1 MGYTASIDE
10 NDDTNINITPEEDSN
25 DPNLNIGNCLMTI
38 IDKIIESKKYNLNVH
53 DNGHLITILY
63 YYTEIV
69 EENVEKF
76 NNIQIDQIIFN
87 ILNTER
93 EKLSLLNDITK
104 EKIKKFNIKINII
117 PPPSKSPEDPEAY
130 KIKVRDIE
138 DNKETENTKFDI
150 AISQYSIIKLS
161 LKLDLNLYISISDDN
176 TKDYYKS
183 NKEYTNDFIEI
194 DYEYENEKLIKYY
207 NIDYPLDEFITEAK
221 TEEGKDLINNNV
233 YSISDKV
240 KSVVYKNKK
249 DDDVMMNFYNMIN
262 NTEQIKLEIP
272 NIEDGT
278 MKNFDLIS
286 NVKLDIKR
294 KASINNISY
303 TIYEDTSET
312 IPADMEDIPKSSYKK
327 IHLTEKVP
335 INSKYSYATSKN
347 QKLKNS
353 INNSI
358 SNVKLKP
365 KKLFFVKGKQIIKT
379 KNIRGKIKIKGLTN
393 IINDEEEFI
402 LNIENDESGEPEY
415 DDTFVTKTNANIKVI
430 SETSEEIILKFEEK
444 ENERDDENK
453 IQINKLSIDSKSN
466 VNLSFPETLTE
477 GEPDIGTI
485 ELLGESTI
493 SFENL
498 EKTTKPITLLIPY
511 GKDIS
516 DVVVG
521 SIPSTLE
528 IIKENAPQTTDEQL
542 KEMENKI
549 DELTDKINN
558 LNSKLNKALAVL
570 ILTNDKLFN

>member
-10 NDDTNINITPEEDSN
+10 NDDTIINIIPEEDSN

-87 ILNTER
+87 ILNTGR

-117 PPPSKSPEDPEAY
+117 PPSKSPEDPEAY
-130 KIKVRDIE
+130 EIKVRDIE
-138 DNKETENTKFDI
+138 DNKETENTKFNI

-161 LKLDLNLYISISDDN
+161 LKLDLNLYISISDGN

-183 NKEYTNDFIEI
+183 NKEYTKDFIEI

-272 NIEDGT
+272 NIEDGI

-312 IPADMEDIPKSSYKK
+312 IPADTDNIPKSSYKK
-327 IHLTEKVP
+327 IHLTEKAP
-335 INSKYSYATSKN
+335 INLKYSNAISKN

-485 ELLGESTI
+485 ELLGDSTV

-498 EKTTKPITLLIPY
+498 KKTVKPVTLLIPY

-516 DVVVG
+516 DVIVG
-521 SIPSTLE
+521 DIPSTLE

-570 ILTNDKLFN
+570 ILTNDKLF

>member
-10 NDDTNINITPEEDSN
+10 NNDTIINITPEKDSN
-25 DPNLNIGNCLMTI
+25 DPILNIGNCLMTI

-117 PPPSKSPEDPEAY
+117 PPSKSPEDPEAY

-138 DNKETENTKFDI
+138 DNKETENTKFNI

-161 LKLDLNLYISISDDN
+161 LKLDLNLYISISDGN

-221 TEEGKDLINNNV
+221 TEEGEDLINNNV

-240 KSVVYKNKK
+240 KSVVYKNKEN
-249 DDDVMMNFYNMIN
+249 DDVMMNFYNMIN

-272 NIEDGT
+272 NIENGT

-335 INSKYSYATSKN
+335 INSKYSHATSKN

-365 KKLFFVKGKQIIKT
+365 KKSFFVKGKQIIKT

-444 ENERDDENK
+444 ENQDNENETVYQ
-453 IQINKLSIDSKSN
+453 IQINKLTVDSKSN
-466 VNLSFPETLTE
+466 VKLSFPKLLTK
-477 GEPDIGTI
+477 GDPDIGTV

-498 EKTTKPITLLIPY
+498 SQTKDKIKFVIPY
-511 GKDIS
+511 GKKIE
-516 DVVVG
+516 DVVIG
-521 SIPSTLE
+521 GLDKLNYEYT
-528 IIKENAPQTTDEQL
+528 NAPQTADEQL

-549 DELTDKINN
+549 DELTNKINN

-570 ILTNDKLFN
+570 ILTNDKLF

>member
-485 ELLGESTI
+485 ELLGDSTV

-498 EKTTKPITLLIPY
+498 KKTVKPVTLLIPY

-516 DVVVG
+516 DVIVG

>member
-1 MGYTASIDE
+1 MGFTASIDE

-485 ELLGESTI
+485 ELLGDSTV

-498 EKTTKPITLLIPY
+498 KKTVKPVTLLIPY

>member
-1 MGYTASIDE
+1 MGFTASIDE

-485 ELLGESTI
+485 ELLGDSTV

-498 EKTTKPITLLIPY
+498 KKTVKPVTLLIPY

-516 DVVVG
+516 DVIVG

>member
-10 NDDTNINITPEEDSN
+10 NDDTIINITPEEDSN
-25 DPNLNIGNCLMTI
+25 DLILNIGNCLMTI

-53 DNGHLITILY
+53 DNGYLTTIIY

-117 PPPSKSPEDPEAY
+117 PPSKSPEDPEAY
-130 KIKVRDIE
+130 KIKVGDIE
-138 DNKETENTKFDI
+138 DNKETENTKFNI

-221 TEEGKDLINNNV
+221 TEEEDLINNNV

-240 KSVVYKNKK
+240 KSVVYKNKEN
-249 DDDVMMNFYNMIN
+249 DDVMMNFYNMIN

-272 NIEDGT
+272 NIENGT

-393 IINDEEEFI
+393 IINDDEEFI

-444 ENERDDENK
+444 ENQDNENETAYQ
-453 IQINKLSIDSKSN
+453 IQINKLTVDSKSN
-466 VNLSFPETLTE
+466 VKLSFPKLLTK
-477 GEPDIGTI
+477 GDPDIGTV

-498 EKTTKPITLLIPY
+498 KKTVKPVTLLIPY

-516 DVVVG
+516 DVIVG

-549 DELTDKINN
+549 DELTNKINN

-570 ILTNDKLFN
+570 ILTNDKLF

>member
-1 MGYTASIDE
+1 MGFTASIDE

-25 DPNLNIGNCLMTI
+25 DQNLNIGNCLMTI

-485 ELLGESTI
+485 ELLGDSTV

-498 EKTTKPITLLIPY
+498 KKTVKPVTLLIPY

-516 DVVVG
+516 DVIVG

>member
-25 DPNLNIGNCLMTI
+25 DLNLNIGNCLMTI

-221 TEEGKDLINNNV
+221 TEEEDLINNNV

-272 NIEDGT
+272 NIENGT

-286 NVKLDIKR
+286 NVKLDISR

-312 IPADMEDIPKSSYKK
+312 ISADTDNIPKSSYKK
-327 IHLTEKVP
+327 IHLTEKAP
-335 INSKYSYATSKN
+335 INLKYSNAISKN
-347 QKLKNS
+347 QKLENS
-353 INNSI
+353 INKSI

-415 DDTFVTKTNANIKVI
+415 EDTFVTKTNANIKVI

-485 ELLGESTI
+485 ELLGDSTV

-498 EKTTKPITLLIPY
+498 KKTVKPVTLLIPY

-516 DVVVG
+516 DVIVG
-521 SIPSTLE
+521 DIPSTLE

>member
-194 DYEYENEKLIKYY
+194 DYEYENKKLIKYY

-240 KSVVYKNKK
+240 KSVVYKNKEN
-249 DDDVMMNFYNMIN
+249 DDVMMNFYNMIN

-272 NIEDGT
+272 NIENGT

-286 NVKLDIKR
+286 NVKLDISR

-312 IPADMEDIPKSSYKK
+312 ISADTDNIPKSSYKK
-327 IHLTEKVP
+327 IHLTEKAP
-335 INSKYSYATSKN
+335 INLKYSNAISKN
-347 QKLKNS
+347 QKLENS
-353 INNSI
+353 INKSI
-358 SNVKLKP
+358 SNVKLEP
-365 KKLFFVKGKQIIKT
+365 KKSFFVKGKQIIKSST
-379 KNIRGKIKIKGLTN
+379 IAGKIKIKGLTN

-402 LNIENDESGEPEY
+402 LNIENNESGEPEY

-466 VNLSFPETLTE
+466 VNLSFPESLTE
-477 GEPDIGTI
+477 GEPDIGTV

-516 DVVVG
+516 DVIVG
-521 SIPSTLE
+521 DIPSTLE

-549 DELTDKINN
+549 DELTNKINN

-570 ILTNDKLFN
+570 ILTNDKLF

>member
-1 MGYTASIDE
+1 MGFTASIDE

-25 DPNLNIGNCLMTI
+25 DQNLNIGNCLMTI

-221 TEEGKDLINNNV
+221 TEEEDLINNNV

-240 KSVVYKNKK
+240 KSVVYKNKEN
-249 DDDVMMNFYNMIN
+249 DDVMMNFYNMIN

-272 NIEDGT
+272 NIENGT

-286 NVKLDIKR
+286 NVKLDISR

-312 IPADMEDIPKSSYKK
+312 ISADTDNIPKSSYKK
-327 IHLTEKVP
+327 IHLTEKAP
-335 INSKYSYATSKN
+335 INLKYSNAISKN
-347 QKLKNS
+347 QKLENS
-353 INNSI
+353 INKSI
-358 SNVKLKP
+358 SNVKLEP
-365 KKLFFVKGKQIIKT
+365 KKSFFVKGKQIIKT

-485 ELLGESTI
+485 ELLGDSTV

-498 EKTTKPITLLIPY
+498 KKTVKPVTLLIPY

-516 DVVVG
+516 DVIVG

>member
-10 NDDTNINITPEEDSN
+10 NDDTIINIIPEEDSN

-38 IDKIIESKKYNLNVH
+38 IDKIIESKKYNLNVY
-53 DNGHLITILY
+53 DNGRLTTILY
-63 YYTEIV
+63 YYTEII
-69 EENVEKF
+69 EKNVEKF

-87 ILNTER
+87 ILNTKK

-117 PPPSKSPEDPEAY
+117 PPSKSPEDPEAY
-130 KIKVRDIE
+130 KIKVGDIE
-138 DNKETENTKFDI
+138 DNKETENTKFNI

-161 LKLDLNLYISISDDN
+161 LKLDLNLYISISDGN

-221 TEEGKDLINNNV
+221 TEEGEDLINNNV

-240 KSVVYKNKK
+240 KSVVYKNKEN
-249 DDDVMMNFYNMIN
+249 DDVMMNFYNMIN

-272 NIEDGT
+272 NIENGI

-312 IPADMEDIPKSSYKK
+312 ISADTDNIPKSSYKK
-327 IHLTEKVP
+327 IHLTEKAP
-335 INSKYSYATSKN
+335 INLKYSNAISKN

-353 INNSI
+353 INKSI
-358 SNVKLKP
+358 SNVKLKQ
-365 KKLFFVKGKQIIKT
+365 KKSFFVKGKQIIKT

-485 ELLGESTI
+485 ELLGDSTV

-498 EKTTKPITLLIPY
+498 KKTVKPVTLLIPY

-516 DVVVG
+516 DVIVG
-521 SIPSTLE
+521 DIPSTLE

-570 ILTNDKLFN
+570 ILTNDKLF

>member
-10 NDDTNINITPEEDSN
+10 NDDTIINIIPEEDSN

-38 IDKIIESKKYNLNVH
+38 IDKIIESKKYNLNVY
-53 DNGHLITILY
+53 DNGRLTTILY

-87 ILNTER
+87 ILNTKK

-117 PPPSKSPEDPEAY
+117 PPSKSPEDPEAY
-130 KIKVRDIE
+130 KIKVGDIE
-138 DNKETENTKFDI
+138 DNKETENTKFNI

-161 LKLDLNLYISISDDN
+161 LKLDLNLYISISDGN

-262 NTEQIKLEIP
+262 NIEQIKLEIP
-272 NIEDGT
+272 NIEDGI

-477 GEPDIGTI
+477 GEPDIGII
-485 ELLGESTI
+485 ELLGDSTV

-498 EKTTKPITLLIPY
+498 KKTVKPVTLLIPY

-516 DVVVG
+516 DVIVG
-521 SIPSTLE
+521 DIPSTLE

>member
-10 NDDTNINITPEEDSN
+10 NDDTIINIIPEEDSN

-38 IDKIIESKKYNLNVH
+38 IDKIIESKKYNLNVY
-53 DNGHLITILY
+53 DNGCLTTILY

-117 PPPSKSPEDPEAY
+117 PPSKSPEDPEAY

-138 DNKETENTKFDI
+138 DNKETENTKFNI

-161 LKLDLNLYISISDDN
+161 LKLDLNLYISISDGN

-221 TEEGKDLINNNV
+221 TEGKDLINNNV

-272 NIEDGT
+272 NIEDGI

-477 GEPDIGTI
+477 GEPDIGII
-485 ELLGESTI
+485 ELLGDSTV

-498 EKTTKPITLLIPY
+498 KKTVKPVTLLIPY

-516 DVVVG
+516 DVIVG
-521 SIPSTLE
+521 DIPSTLE

-570 ILTNDKLFN
+570 ILTNDKFFN

>member
-10 NDDTNINITPEEDSN
+10 NDDTIINIISEEDSN

-38 IDKIIESKKYNLNVH
+38 IDKIIESKKYNLNVY
-53 DNGHLITILY
+53 DNGRLTTILY
-63 YYTEIV
+63 YSEIV

-87 ILNTER
+87 ILNTEK

-117 PPPSKSPEDPEAY
+117 PPSKSPEDPEAY
-130 KIKVRDIE
+130 EIKVRDIE
-138 DNKETENTKFDI
+138 DNKETENTKFNI

-161 LKLDLNLYISISDDN
+161 LKLDLNLYISISDGN

-194 DYEYENEKLIKYY
+194 DYEYENKKLIKYY
-207 NIDYPLDEFITEAK
+207 NIDYPLDKFITEAK

-240 KSVVYKNKK
+240 KSVVYKNKEN
-249 DDDVMMNFYNMIN
+249 DDVMMNFYNMIN

-272 NIEDGT
+272 NIENGI

-312 IPADMEDIPKSSYKK
+312 ISADTDNIPKSSYKK
-327 IHLTEKVP
+327 IHLTEKAP
-335 INSKYSYATSKN
+335 INLKYSNAISKN

-353 INNSI
+353 INKSI
-358 SNVKLKP
+358 SNVKLKQ
-365 KKLFFVKGKQIIKT
+365 KKSFFVKGKQIIKT
-379 KNIRGKIKIKGLTN
+379 KDIRGKIKIKGLTN

-477 GEPDIGTI
+477 GEPDIGTV

-498 EKTTKPITLLIPY
+498 KKTVKPVTLLIPY

-516 DVVVG
+516 DVIVG
-521 SIPSTLE
+521 DIPSTLE

-570 ILTNDKLFN
+570 ILTNDKLF

>member
-1 MGYTASIDE
+1 
-10 NDDTNINITPEEDSN
+10 
-25 DPNLNIGNCLMTI
+25 
-38 IDKIIESKKYNLNVH
+38 
-53 DNGHLITILY
+53 
-63 YYTEIV
+63 
-69 EENVEKF
+69 
-76 NNIQIDQIIFN
+76 
-87 ILNTER
+87 
-93 EKLSLLNDITK
+93 
-104 EKIKKFNIKINII
+104 
-117 PPPSKSPEDPEAY
+117 
-130 KIKVRDIE
+130 
-138 DNKETENTKFDI
+138 
-150 AISQYSIIKLS
+150 
-161 LKLDLNLYISISDDN
+161 
-176 TKDYYKS
+176 
-183 NKEYTNDFIEI
+183 
-194 DYEYENEKLIKYY
+194 
-207 NIDYPLDEFITEAK
+207 
-221 TEEGKDLINNNV
+221 
-233 YSISDKV
+233 
-240 KSVVYKNKK
+240 
-249 DDDVMMNFYNMIN
+249 MMNFYNMIN

-272 NIEDGT
+272 NIENGI

-312 IPADMEDIPKSSYKK
+312 ISADTDNIPKSSYKK
-327 IHLTEKVP
+327 IHLTEKAP
-335 INSKYSYATSKN
+335 INLKYSNAISKN

-453 IQINKLSIDSKSN
+453 IQINKLTIDSKSN
-466 VNLSFPETLTE
+466 VNLSFPESLTE
-477 GEPDIGTI
+477 GEPDIGTV

-521 SIPSTLE
+521 DIPSTLE

-570 ILTNDKLFN
+570 ILTNDKLF